1 MTEPSVVRHDHRRD
15 IVFTFAIALAAYVA
29 WLLRDVLVMVYVAA
43 LFAVVLMP
51 VVSEISQ
58 LRFGRWQMSRGL
70 AVFFMVTVLAS
81 AIVAFG
87 ALAIPPVIRDL
98 NQLNA
103 QAPYRVPEILNRLHQ
118 IPFIG
123 RMDAAEL
130 TSKLQG
136 FASQAAGYI
145 LVSAGDWAGGLF
157 NIVTGIVLTIY
168 FILEGDHAYAWFLSF
183 LSPPRRARLDSTLQ
197 RAGVRMG
204 KWLLGQ
210 ASLMLILGVTS
221 TIVYASLHIRYAYA
235 LGVLTGML
243 NIIPVMGAAMTIA
256 LVAVVA
262 AIDSW
267 SRVLGVA
274 IFYLIYL
281 NLENSYLIPRIMK
294 TRVNLPGLGILIS
307 LLVGFELAGVLGGLV
322 AVPTAV
328 LVSVLLDEYLVW
340 KSEGPGTEGLRD

>member
-1 MTEPSVVRHDHRRD
+1 MTEPRVVPHDHRRD
-15 IVFTFAIALAAYVA
+15 ILFAFAMALAAYVA
-29 WLLRDVLVMVYVAA
+29 WLLRDVLIMVYVAA

-51 VVSEISQ
+51 VVSVISH
-58 LRFGRWQMSRGL
+58 LRVGRWQMSKGL
-70 AVFFMVTVLAS
+70 AVFFMVSALAS

-87 ALAIPPVIRDL
+87 ALAIPPVIHDL
-98 NQLNA
+98 NQLSA
-103 QAPYRVPEILNRLHQ
+103 QAPERVPEILNRLHQ

-123 RMDAAEL
+123 RMDASEF
-130 TSKLQG
+130 TGKLQG
-136 FASQAAGYI
+136 FASQAAEYI
-145 LVSAGDWAGGLF
+145 LVSAGDWASGLF

-183 LSPPRRARLDSTLQ
+183 LSPRRRERLDGALQ

-221 TIVYASLHIRYAYA
+221 TIVYASLNIRYAYA

-243 NIIPVMGAAMTIA
+243 NIVPVLGAAMTIA

-262 AIDSW
+262 AVDSW
-267 SRVLGVA
+267 GRVLGVA

-294 TRVNLPGLGILIS
+294 TRVDLPGLGILIS
-307 LLVGFELAGVLGGLV
+307 LLVGFEMAGVLGGLV

-328 LVSVLLDEYLVW
+328 LVAVLLDEYLVW
-340 KSEGPGTEGLRD
+340 KS